1 MFKDCFGRPL
11 RDGDDVIVSIE
22 NVLYSGIVMK
32 ELDSIIIIFYNYW
45 EEGKEKEHD
54 LQYGLTDLVKGKLM
68 NIYRI

>member
-54 LQYGLTDLVKGKLM
+54 LQYGLTDLVEGKLM